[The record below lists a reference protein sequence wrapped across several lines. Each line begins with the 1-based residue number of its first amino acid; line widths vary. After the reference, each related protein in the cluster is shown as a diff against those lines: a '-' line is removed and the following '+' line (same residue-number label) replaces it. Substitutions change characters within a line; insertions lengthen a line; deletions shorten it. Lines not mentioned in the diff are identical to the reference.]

1 MDRGF
6 CPLHPH
12 AALSPALRGRD
23 HAWGFPGE
31 FSFGACAECG
41 TLVLDPRPAPAEI
54 GAFYSRYYEPA
65 MLEAYRTSYRIRR
78 PEIAGFLDR
87 WRAISCTKAQAR
99 VGPAFRP
106 GQRVLDVGCGLGGF
120 LRFLRDHA
128 RVEVLGIDFDP
139 ACRAMARELHG
150 VDVQTGELT
159 AQHFPDASFDAVT
172 SYQCLEH
179 VYDPRALLGEMAR
192 VTRSGGTLH
201 LEVPSP
207 GWIAALFAGRWGFLQ
222 PPTHLFHY
230 RDEPLRALVESA
242 GFEVLRMRRPW
253 CPGELSLS
261 LIALLG
267 FRSVLPALVLA
278 PRRMADLAI
287 RALLFATLPLDLPAT
302 YALSRLDRSGVIR
315 LIARRRPG
323 GGL

>member
-6 CPLHPH
+6 CPLHPE
-12 AALSPALRGRD
+12 AELAPALRGRD

-31 FSFGACAECG
+31 FRFGACAECR
-41 TLVLDPRPAPAEI
+41 TLVLDPRPSPAEI
-54 GAFYSRYYEPA
+54 GAYYARYYEPA

-87 WRAISCTKAQAR
+87 WRAASCARAQTKFGAAFQA
-99 VGPAFRP
+99 

-120 LRFLRDHA
+120 LRFLRERTGAD
-128 RVEVLGIDFDP
+128 VLGIDSDP
-139 ACRAMARELHG
+139 ACRSMARELH
-150 VDVQTGELT
+150 DVEVQVGELRE
-159 AQHFPDASFDAVT
+159 QCYPDASFDAVT

-179 VYDPRALLGEMAR
+179 VYDAPSLLDEMAR
-192 VTRSGGTLH
+192 VTRPGGTLH
-201 LEVPSP
+201 LEVPTP
-207 GWIAALFAGRWGFLQ
+207 GWLSSLFAGRWGFLQ

-230 RDEPLRALVESA
+230 RSEPLRELVEAA
-242 GFEVLRMRRPW
+242 GFEVLGMRRPW
-253 CPGELSLS
+253 SPGELSLS

-278 PRRMADLAI
+278 PRSAADLAI

-302 YALSRLDRSGVIR
+302 FALSRLGGSGVIR
-315 LIARRRPG
+315 VVARRR
-323 GGL
+323 